1 METRAHH
8 VVIGLFTL
16 IVVCAA
22 LLFSLWLTKFGT
34 DRQFKVYD
42 VVFNETVSGLSQGSA
57 VLYSGIRVGEV
68 TQLWL
73 DLENPSR
80 VWARI
85 RVSATTPIRQD
96 TQARLAVAGITGTA
110 NLQLTSASQS
120 SPLLE
125 SKAGEIPVIVATPS
139 PLSQLLAN
147 GGDLMTR
154 ANEFLT
160 RLNQVMAPDNQQRL
174 HETLDNLEKITH
186 AMSDGRES
194 FGEMLGQL
202 ALASKQANE
211 TLTQAGLLLRNANGL
226 LDGQGKKMVS
236 DAARTM
242 ASLEETSAILNRLV
256 GENKSSLDGGLQGL
270 SQLGPAIEELRRT
283 LATFRNSIIRLEENP
298 SALLRG
304 WERTQ
309 EVTP

>member
-8 VVIGLFTL
+8 VVVGLFTL

-42 VVFNETVSGLSQGSA
+42 VVFNEAVSGLSQGSS
-57 VLYSGIRVGEV
+57 VQYSGIRVGEV

-73 DLENPSR
+73 DMENPSK

-85 RVSATTPIRQD
+85 RVSAATPVRQD

-110 NLQLTSASQS
+110 NLQLSSGSQS

-125 SKAGEIPVIVATPS
+125 SRDGEIPIIIATPS
-139 PLSQLLAN
+139 PLSLLLEG
-147 GGDLMTR
+147 GGDLVTN
-154 ANEFLT
+154 ANELLV
-160 RLNQVMAPDNQQRL
+160 RLNQILAPDNQQRL
-174 HETLDNLEKITH
+174 NDTLDNLEKITH
-186 AMSDGRES
+186 VVSDGRES
-194 FGEMLGQL
+194 IGATLAQL

-211 TLTQAGLLLRNANGL
+211 TLAQTSLLVRNANGL
-226 LDGQGKKMVS
+226 LDGQGKKALS
-236 DAARTM
+236 DAAKMM
-242 ASLEETSAILNRLV
+242 ASLEETSAILNKLV
-256 GENKSSLDGGLQGL
+256 RENQNSLDNGLQGL
-270 SQLGPAIEELRRT
+270 SQFGPAIEELRRT
-283 LATFRNSIIRLEENP
+283 LSALRGSISRLEENP

-304 WERTQ
+304 RERTQ
-309 EVTP
+309 EIAP

>member
-8 VVIGLFTL
+8 VVVGLFTL

-34 DRQFKVYD
+34 DRQFALYD
-42 VVFNETVSGLSQGSA
+42 VVFNETVTGLSQGST

-68 TQLWL
+68 TQLQL
-73 DLENPSR
+73 DLENPSK

-110 NLQLTSASQS
+110 NLQLTSGSQS

-125 SKAGEIPVIVATPS
+125 SKDGEIPIIVATPS

-147 GGDLMTR
+147 GGDLMAN
-154 ANEFLT
+154 ANELLA
-160 RLNQVMAPDNQQRL
+160 RLNQIMAPENQQHL
-174 HETLDNLEKITH
+174 HDMLDNLEKITH
-186 AMSDGRES
+186 AISDGREN
-194 FGEMLGQL
+194 FGATLEQL

-211 TLTQAGLLLRNANGL
+211 TLTQASLLLRNANGL
-226 LDGQGKKMVS
+226 LDGQGRKMVS
-236 DAARTM
+236 DAAKTM
-242 ASLEETSAILNRLV
+242 ASLQETSAILNKLV
-256 GENKSSLDGGLQGL
+256 SSNQNSLDGGLQGL

-283 LATFRNSIIRLEENP
+283 LSTFRNSISRLEENP

-304 WERTQ
+304 RERTQ